1 LEVKN
6 GDNKS
11 EYFTETFVES
21 KIKEGSFD
29 KNGTRLVTNSY
40 EERLYKYKYVNSSE
54 NAIS

>member
-6 GDNKS
+6 GDTKS